1 MRPINEIVVHCTATR
16 PDWWAGRSTRDK
28 VAEVRRWHVNGRGW
42 SDIGYHYLIDR
53 DGTIAEGRP
62 IGRVGAHVRGRN
74 RNTIGVSLFGGHGGA
89 EFDQFADNFTPEQDA
104 ALRQLLTEL
113 CERYP
118 DIDIISGHNEYAA
131 KACPT
136 FDVREWLVDE
146 PMRKAGGAMRVQK
159 ARTSPAQ
166 STTLQAGTAQIAA
179 AGTAG
184 VTAVGALDGTA
195 QIIAIAALTVIV
207 LAAAWIMRE
216 RIKRW
221 AKGDR

>member
-1 MRPINEIVVHCTATR
+1 
-16 PDWWAGRSTRDK
+16 
-28 VAEVRRWHVNGRGW
+28 
-42 SDIGYHYLIDR
+42 
-53 DGTIAEGRP
+53 
-62 IGRVGAHVRGRN
+62 
-74 RNTIGVSLFGGHGGA
+74 
-89 EFDQFADNFTPEQDA
+89 
-104 ALRQLLTEL
+104 L

-195 QIIAIAALTVIV
+195 QIIAMAALTVIV